1 MCIPNYVSVRCYD
14 MSNLVFV
21 SKLIYLFH
29 DNAPLLFKG
38 WYQNM
43 YPFEG
48 MSDDVYC
55 RQYLCF
61 KTLLKIAPQFPDC
74 CRFHKGKERK
84 KIINKEE
91 NKTIHITVRLSVHLS
106 RVTWCA
112 YISFG
117 TRLQP
122 DDQPRYLLFQACRN
136 MVERPHLTEDPKI
149 IHFVFAIRCLVGRM
163 YKPVPGTL
171 YLYCTAAGCS
181 NVLL

>member
-1 MCIPNYVSVRCYD
+1 MCIPKYVSVRCYD

-55 RQYLCF
+55 RLYLCF

-74 CRFHKGKERK
+74 CGFHKGKERK

-91 NKTIHITVRLSVHLS
+91 NKKLYMSQSDCLFTCHVSPGVYTYHSERACSQMIN
-106 RVTWCA
+106 RVTCYFKLAETWWNGHT
-112 YISFG
+112 S
-117 TRLQP
+117 
-122 DDQPRYLLFQACRN
+122 
-136 MVERPHLTEDPKI
+136 PKI
-149 IHFVFAIRCLVGRM
+149 PRSSISSSQSGAW
-163 YKPVPGTL
+163 
-171 YLYCTAAGCS
+171 
-181 NVLL
+181 